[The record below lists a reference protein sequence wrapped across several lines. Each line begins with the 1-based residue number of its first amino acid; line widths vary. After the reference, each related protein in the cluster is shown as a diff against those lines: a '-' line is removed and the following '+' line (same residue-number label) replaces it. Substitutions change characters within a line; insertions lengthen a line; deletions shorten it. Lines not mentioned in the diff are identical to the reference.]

1 MSVLQVILIVLI
13 ILSVGF
19 NFFLF
24 FRPRTG
30 DFNKFLHTFFAKNMA
45 GRISLANTLEKTG
58 VGDQIQKESI
68 SFLNEFILKLRQIL
82 RNSFSI
88 GHNLTTTSDSMK
100 NDASRLL
107 EMADSTSMQSTQVAT
122 AMEEMSTTI
131 SEIARNASTVA
142 TSSVSTLDNASQA
155 ERDINENVRSIEI
168 LSGNVSN
175 WAETNRALSQ
185 ATHKIDEIIL
195 VINDIADQTNLLAL
209 NAAIEAARAGEQG
222 RGFAVVADEVRK
234 LADKTGKA
242 TKEIGGMIRD
252 VKTKADNS
260 LGTMDST
267 LSGVTESIQ
276 RSRSA
281 EESLV
286 KIVSEVRQITD
297 MIQQIATASEE
308 QSKVSED
315 VVANMEKVASYANET
330 KSLAQHIATSG
341 DSVASLAINLYSNLC
356 GLKKDPLDEAMEGLL
371 ISCSSTFQ
379 SMLEEAV
386 KAGKVTHNALFDD
399 NYVKS
404 GEEGKL
410 STGGTRFFEDSVL
423 ALLKQWVQTDK
434 KIIYVVAMDRNG
446 YMPTHLMPARS
457 GLKMSDPI
465 SLNGARSEKLIG
477 QAFRRPIAAGGELV
491 IDIAH
496 PVLPGGRHWG
506 CLRIGYMP
514 DMS

>member
-1 MSVLQVILIVLI
+1 MSLIQIVLI
-13 ILSVGF
+13 ILVILSVCL
-19 NFFLF
+19 NVFLL
-24 FRPRTG
+24 FRRRTG
-30 DFNKFLHTFFAKNMA
+30 DYNRFLHAFLEKNMT
-45 GRISLANTLEKTG
+45 GRISVANTLEQSAAADSLQREIT
-58 VGDQIQKESI
+58 
-68 SFLNEFILKLRQIL
+68 SFFNAFILNLRQIL
-82 RNSFSI
+82 KNSFSI
-88 GHNLTTTSDSMK
+88 GHKLTTTSDSMK
-100 NDASRLL
+100 TDASKLL
-107 EMADSTSMQSTQVAT
+107 EMADNTSMQSTQVAT

-131 SEIARNASTVA
+131 NEIARNASTVA

-155 ERDINENVRSIEI
+155 EKDINENVKSIEL

-175 WAETNRALSQ
+175 WAETNKALSH
-185 ATHKIDEIIL
+185 ATRKIDEIIL

-267 LSGVTESIQ
+267 LAGVTESIQ
-276 RSRSA
+276 RSKNA
-281 EESLV
+281 EGSLI
-286 KIVSEVRQITD
+286 KIVTEVRQITD

-308 QSKVSED
+308 QSKVSEE
-315 VVANMEKVASYANET
+315 VVSNMEKVASYATET
-330 KSLAQHIATSG
+330 KRLAQNISTSG
-341 DSVASLAINLYSNLC
+341 DSVATLAINLYSNLC
-356 GLKKDPLDEAMEGLL
+356 NLKKDSLDETMEELL
-371 ISCSSTFQ
+371 ISCASSFQ

-386 KAGKVTHNALFDD
+386 RAGRLSNNALFDD
-399 NYVKS
+399 NYVKA
-404 GEEGKL
+404 GEEGQL
-410 STGGTRFFEDSVL
+410 STGFTRFFEDSVL
-423 ALLKQWVQTDK
+423 SVLKQWAQSDK
-434 KIIYVVAMDRNG
+434 KIVYVVVMDRNG
-446 YMPTHLMPARS
+446 YMPTHIMPARAR
-457 GLKMSDPI
+457 LKMGDPI
-465 SLNGARSEKLIG
+465 SITGAKSEKLIG
-477 QAFRRPIAAGGELV
+477 QAFRRPVAAGGELV